1 LQIGTPAIIESCEK
15 GGDIMSINAK
25 KDGVVVLEG
34 REFKRVKNGLDEAQ
48 VASFVDELIGERDK
62 LVQSQDHIA
71 SLNRLAEMTV
81 VEADRLATKVK
92 TEATEQAKAESTAI
106 IDKARE
112 QARQMME
119 KKIAEAVEIANE
131 KANAIKAKFEEEAA
145 LLLEDERNKIRAE
158 LRNLVNQQFGYM
170 LEELESLKQRTE
182 AVQAD
187 LGNKLSAP
195 GEDNSAVTAKIAE
208 ESDTIVAEVAEEI
221 DAATAKIAEE
231 SDTIVAEV
239 AEEIDAAAA
248 KITEENDVLVAE
260 EKDAAAA
267 KITEENDVLVAEEK
281 DTTAA
286 KIAEEKD
293 ELIAEEKD
301 AAATKIVGE
310 SDTLVAEESKAPD
323 EYSEPS
329 PATDHIEKSF
339 DLSKLLEIEDKT
351 DLSKPQWEVEI
362 LPPFNIAKIMEVVS
376 FLDQLPEVANTEM
389 IVPQID
395 TPSIL
400 VFLRDSLNLVDVL
413 QTVPAVDHVEEVTID
428 KATTDGE
435 PRKGPRKVRIGLS
448 ENTKSQEKK

>member
-1 LQIGTPAIIESCEK
+1 
-15 GGDIMSINAK
+15 MSNNAK

-34 REFKRVKNGLDEAQ
+34 HEFKRVKNGLDEAQ
-48 VASFVDELIGERDK
+48 VASFIDEVIKERDK
-62 LVQSQDHIA
+62 LAQSQDHIE

-119 KKIAEAVEIANE
+119 EKITEAVEIANE
-131 KANAIKAKFEEEAA
+131 KANAIKAKFEDEAA
-145 LLLEDERNKIRAE
+145 LLLEDERNKIRSE

-170 LEELESLKQRTE
+170 LEELEGLKQRAE

-187 LGNKLSAP
+187 LSNKLSAP
-195 GEDNSAVTAKIAE
+195 GGDNSVVTAKITE
-208 ESDTIVAEVAEEI
+208 ESDTIVAEVTEEM
-221 DAATAKIAEE
+221 
-231 SDTIVAEV
+231 
-239 AEEIDAAAA
+239 DAAAA
-248 KITEENDVLVAE
+248 KSAEESDVLVAE
-260 EKDAAAA
+260 RKDAAAA
-267 KITEENDVLVAEEK
+267 EVTE
-281 DTTAA
+281 
-286 KIAEEKD
+286 
-293 ELIAEEKD
+293 
-301 AAATKIVGE
+301 E
-310 SDTLVAEESKAPD
+310 SDTLVTEEMDTAAAEAAEERETVVAEESQALEEQPV
-323 EYSEPS
+323 PS
-329 PATDHIEKSF
+329 LATDHIEKGL
-339 DLSKLLEIEDKT
+339 DLSKLLEIEDQA

-413 QTVPAVDHVEEVTID
+413 QTIPAVAHVEEITIE
-428 KATTDGE
+428 KAATDGE
-435 PRKGPRKVRIGLS
+435 HGKGPRKVRISLS
-448 ENTKSQEKK
+448 VTTTSQEKK

>member
-1 LQIGTPAIIESCEK
+1 
-15 GGDIMSINAK
+15 MSINAK

-131 KANAIKAKFEEEAA
+131 KANAIKAKFEEEAT

-221 DAATAKIAEE
+221 
-231 SDTIVAEV
+231 
-239 AEEIDAAAA
+239 
-248 KITEENDVLVAE
+248 
-260 EKDAAAA
+260 DAAAA

-428 KATTDGE
+428 ETAIDGE